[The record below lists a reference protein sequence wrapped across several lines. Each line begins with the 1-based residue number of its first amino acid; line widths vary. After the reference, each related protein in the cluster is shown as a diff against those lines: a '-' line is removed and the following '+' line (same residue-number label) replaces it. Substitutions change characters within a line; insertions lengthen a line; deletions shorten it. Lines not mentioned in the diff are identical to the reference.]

1 MSKLKEILEKIL
13 IKHNI
18 KKKEIAAI
26 LGVTPQFIS
35 AIFSDDSKKSNRKL
49 NFEHIDLLKKKLN
62 LTDSEVIELKRCI
75 GIPDDHDLKVW
86 LDKLED
92 SAYKFELL
100 SSSKGLE
107 EIIDNVYKIK
117 KSKTREKILDFILY
131 QLSKEEEC

>member
-1 MSKLKEILEKIL
+1 MSKLRETLEKIL
-13 IKHNI
+13 IKYNI
-18 KKKEIAAI
+18 KKKEMANI
-26 LGVTPQFIS
+26 LGVSPQFIS
-35 AIFSDDSKKSNRKL
+35 ALFSDSKKSYRKL
-49 NFEHIDLLKKKLN
+49 NFEHIDLLKEKLN
-62 LTDSEVIELKRCI
+62 LTESEVIELKRCI
-75 GIPDDHDLKVW
+75 GIPEDQDLKIW
-86 LDKLED
+86 LEKLED